1 MVMLRSLLVLSLSAL
16 PLLAQ
21 QTIPP
26 EQLEFFESKIR
37 PVLAKNCYACHSAE
51 AKTRMGG
58 LSLDTKNGL
67 LAGGGRGEA
76 VVPGDVDESRIVQ
89 AIRYDSK
96 LKMPP
101 MGQLPESVVADFE
114 QWVAMGAPDPRESKV
129 QVAESTI
136 NLEQGRKYWAFQ
148 TPRRTA
154 PPAVENLSWP
164 RGAIDQFILSKIEV
178 KGLAPVADA
187 DKAALLRRATID
199 LIGMAPS
206 APEIEAFLADD
217 SPAAFRKVIDRLL
230 DSNHFGERWGRHWLD
245 LARYGETVGRT
256 RNAPYP
262 LAWRYRDYVIDSFNK
277 DKPYD
282 RFIAE
287 QIAGD
292 LLPYQDLEQ
301 RREQQVA
308 TGFLAMGAHDLNEP
322 DAKQFSADVADEM
335 INVTTRTFMG
345 LTVGCARCHDHK
357 FDPIPQADYYAM
369 AGVFN
374 STDLRAGVRR
384 RPRFNAVFF
393 LKEKLVT
400 LDGIPAYHD
409 NAEMGARLDEL
420 FEQAVQAEEDRNR
433 DLTRKLAREM
443 SGLPMPENL
452 AMGVAEAGKVVNTP
466 LNIGGDPHELGPEV
480 ERGFVQVLYS
490 PEADLPK
497 IPKEASGRLQL
508 AQWLT
513 RKDNPLTSRV
523 FVNRAWHHLFGR
535 GFVRTVDNFGAMGS
549 QPTHPELLDYLAL
562 QFIDQGWSV
571 KALIRQIMLSR
582 TYQLSTEFN
591 EANYDSEP
599 DNTLLWRMS
608 RRRMEVEALRDSILR
623 ISGELSRERPEAPA
637 KHWDRN
643 KLIRPGDKQ
652 IQPWEA
658 TETYRSVYV
667 PIVRNNVNRFYR
679 NFDFP
684 DPAETHGARD
694 VTTVAPQALFLMNSA
709 FVASHASVAAE
720 RLLAKSVSNEER
732 VRQAFR
738 QTLSRDPNPTELERA
753 LEYVEATEQN
763 FASEARPAAPQ
774 AEKPKRPNFR
784 RALREVF
791 NREPTEEDLARA
803 QAWADGKRPAQ
814 ILRQISANKEAM
826 SGFLRDM
833 LEREPSAYEIDRVL
847 SYLEQGQESQ
857 SAVGTGNPTQEAW
870 GRLYQSLFGSAEF
883 RYRG

>member
-1 MVMLRSLLVLSLSAL
+1 MLRLFVVLSLIAL
-16 PLLAQ
+16 PLFGQSA
-21 QTIPP
+21 IPP

-37 PVLAKNCYACHSAE
+37 PVLAKNCYSCHSAE

-76 VVPGDVDESRIVQ
+76 VVPGEVDESRIVQ

-101 MGQLPESVVADFE
+101 MGKLPDSAIADFE

-129 QVAESTI
+129 HVTKSTI

-148 TPRRTA
+148 TPRRGA
-154 PPAVENLSWP
+154 PPDVKDISWP
-164 RGAIDQFILSKIEV
+164 RGAIDQFILSKIEL
-178 KGLAPVADA
+178 KGLALVADA
-187 DKAALLRRATID
+187 EKTALIRRATID
-199 LIGMAPS
+199 LIGMPPS
-206 APEIEAFLADD
+206 PAEIEEFLADE
-217 SPAAFRKVIDRLL
+217 SAAAFRKVVDRLL
-230 DSNHFGERWGRHWLD
+230 ESSHFGERWGRHWLD

-262 LAWRYRDYVIDSFNK
+262 LAWRYRDYVIDSFNQ

-282 RFIAE
+282 RFVAE

-292 LLPYQDLEQ
+292 LLPYQNLDQ
-301 RREQQVA
+301 RREHQVA

-357 FDPIPQADYYAM
+357 FDPIPQTDYYAM
-369 AGVFN
+369 AGLFN

-400 LDGIPAYHD
+400 LDGLAAYRAD
-409 NAEMGARLDEL
+409 ADMGARLDQL
-420 FEQAVQAEEDRNR
+420 FEQAVKAEEDRDR

-443 SGLPMPENL
+443 SELPIPENL
-452 AMGVAEAGKVVNTP
+452 AMGVAEAGTPVNTS

-480 ERGFVQVLYS
+480 QRGFVQVLYQ
-490 PEADLPK
+490 PDADLPK
-497 IPKEASGRLQL
+497 IPAQASGRLQL

-513 RKDNPLTSRV
+513 RKDNPLTARV
-523 FVNRAWHHLFGR
+523 FVNRTWHHLFGR

-549 QPTHPELLDYLAL
+549 QPTHPELLDYLAV
-562 QFIDQGWSV
+562 QFVEQGWSV
-571 KALIRQIMLSR
+571 KALVRQIMLSR
-582 TYQLSTEFN
+582 TYQLSTDFN
-591 EANYDSEP
+591 EANYETEP
-599 DNTLLWRMS
+599 DNTLLWRMN

-623 ISGELSRERPEAPA
+623 ISGELNRERPEAPA
-637 KHWDRN
+637 KTWDRN

-652 IQPWEA
+652 IKPWEA

-694 VTTVAPQALFLMNSA
+694 ITTVAPQALFLMNSG
-709 FVASHASVAAE
+709 FVTSHANVAAE
-720 RLLAKSVSNEER
+720 RLLAKPVSDHER
-732 VRQAFR
+732 VRLAFR
-738 QTLSRDPNPTELERA
+738 QTLTRDPNAQEVERA
-753 LEYVEATEQN
+753 LAYVKATEEN
-763 FASEARPAAPQ
+763 FSSETRPPAPE
-774 AEKPKRPNFR
+774 ADKPKKPNFR

-791 NREPTEEDLARA
+791 NREPTDEDVARA
-803 QAWADGKRPAQ
+803 RAWADGKRPAQ
-814 ILRQISANKEAM
+814 ILKQIATNKEVM
-826 SGFLRDM
+826 TGFLRDM

-847 SYLEQGQESQ
+847 SYLEEGQAPES
-857 SAVGTGNPTQEAW
+857 AAGTGNPTQEAW